1 MEKNVMGQIKILI
14 VDDHVIVREGLKA
27 LLELEPEILVVE
39 ESNSVLD
46 AVRKVEACAPDL
58 VLMDLKMPGLS
69 GIEGCRLIKKSHPQ
83 AKVVLLTNYEDEE
96 FVHEAMNVK
105 ADGYVLKNVKRG
117 DLALIIKTVME
128 GGAYLDPMVTRKA
141 LDHFTAHG
149 DGESPTADQ
158 PRLTP
163 RELQILLEVCAG
175 ASNKEIAQNSNL
187 SLDTV
192 KTHLKNIYAKLGVRS
207 RAQAMKKAI
216 EQKLVSMPV

>member
-1 MEKNVMGQIKILI
+1 MGFIKILI

-27 LLELEPEILVVE
+27 LLELEPEIRVVD

-46 AVRKVEACAPDL
+46 AIRKVEECAPDL

-83 AKVVLLTNYEDEE
+83 VKVVLLTNYEDEE
-96 FVHEAMNVK
+96 FVHEAMNVQ

-149 DGESPTADQ
+149 DGESPTPDQ
-158 PRLTP
+158 PKLTP

-175 ASNKEIAQNSNL
+175 ASNKEIARNSNL

-207 RAQAMKKAI
+207 RAQAMKVAI